1 MNEATLEKY
10 QQLRI
15 VWLFALIVWAG
26 FSYGQATLPV
36 SRTAWGGAEPTGWT
50 NSGCTQRTTTFA
62 CSGNDGT
69 IFDTNGDSRRVFFT
83 GTPNQLIFKLK
94 SSSMSGASSL
104 LVEESADGT
113 SYTTLGTYGTAG
125 GATAIT
131 DCANITLTLLS
142 TTRYIRWT
150 YTKGSGNCDMD
161 DVNISASV
169 SAPTLT
175 ANPTSLTGFTYFVG
189 SGPSASQS
197 YNLSG
202 INLTG
207 APGNITVTGSTNY
220 EVSAD
225 NITFGASA
233 SIPYSSA
240 TLTATPVY
248 VRLKA
253 GLAAGSYNSETIA
266 NAGGGATTINVT
278 CSGTVTTS
286 SASDIITSNGES
298 TSISSIINT
307 SGPLTS
313 AQGTQVWQFTV
324 RDGGAS
330 ADADNLSTIVTAIT
344 FSQAPGDA
352 VGTWNT
358 AIQAIDL
365 FDGTTNVGS
374 GIVSASQ
381 VQFTGLNINVA
392 DNTQKTISVRLT
404 LKCGLGSGNN
414 DGDDFGFQISNGNVT
429 FSSSG
434 SGKAAFAAISTTN
447 GLNAIDI
454 VATQL
459 SFTQQPST
467 TSLNGTMTPNV
478 VVSATDV
485 CGNVDVSYSGTV
497 TITSNGTLFSS
508 PQTATLTSGSATFTS
523 IVHTVLGTGFTLNAS
538 LAGLSAA
545 TSTTFDI
552 TDVTIL
558 QPGDIA
564 ILAFNTQIGSGEDEI
579 SFVSF
584 IDITPGTTIDITD
597 NAYEK
602 CGTTNGWGI
611 AEGWIR
617 LVRNTSTLPAGK
629 IVTIHVD
636 ISGNATVIA
645 PDGNWT
651 CSKPQPTGQGSFNL
665 NAVGEQIF
673 FMTGGVVGGPGASTA
688 TSDAGTYSGSFL
700 YGFNTKGNIW
710 TPVCANAAGGGTQ
723 NSAKPVNFDCFLVWP
738 TAQADMNKYTG
749 PLTDTTQRQWID
761 RIGNPANW
769 TGYANLTAYD
779 AGPDYVNFNG
789 TNLGRD
795 IVILPG
801 GGSFTDGVWTGSTS
815 TDWFECA
822 NWQSM
827 RIPIATTNV
836 TIDQTAIRDCQV
848 GVTTGTAVCND
859 LSLSSNSATV
869 RNLSVINTSTLTAG
883 GNVSISKTVTNA
895 NLSLSVLNTG
905 TFSCNDLTITG
916 TVSGA
921 ENAQFLNKFNTTSVT
936 INGNLTLN
944 AGSKMDLTNT
954 GNYGIIHLKGNY
966 TNNGLES
973 DLKQTNS
980 FIHFD
985 GTGNQSITT
994 NSFNEIFGNV
1004 VVNKSAGSLTLNNN
1018 SEIESNCDFTSG
1030 IINSSASALL
1040 IFQNN
1045 ATALNASA
1053 TSHTAGPVRK
1063 IGDDAFTF
1071 PIGKNNNYA
1080 PASISAPALA
1090 TDHFTA
1096 EYFGTDPQPSYDR
1109 SLKDITLNN
1118 ISACEYWII
1127 DRTNGTS
1134 NVTVDLS
1141 WNTPRSCGVGS
1152 LTDLRVAR
1160 WDGTM
1165 WKDHGNGGT
1174 TGNTTTGT
1182 IVTSAAVTS
1191 FSPFT
1196 LASTSL
1202 LNPLPIELV
1211 SFTATPNKKVVDLFW
1226 QTATEINNDFFTIE
1240 RSKDGEHFSTLKTV
1254 DGAGNSNVLINYYD
1268 QDTQP
1273 LDGISYYRLKQTDFD
1288 GNYSYSTIVSVN
1300 FNSSENI
1307 VANIFPNPAHNEL
1320 TLSLNNNQTCTV
1332 SIYNMLGERVLQQQF
1347 NANVIHINI
1356 QDIAKGVYSIAIS
1369 NSEKT
1374 ELLKFIKQ

>member
-15 VWLFALIVWAG
+15 VWIFVFVLFTG
-26 FSYGQATLPV
+26 FVYGQASLPL
-36 SRTAWGGAEPTGWT
+36 SRTTWNTTPTGWT
-50 NSGCTQRTTTFA
+50 DASGGSYLTTFA
-62 CSGNDGT
+62 CSGNNGGR
-69 IFDTNGDSRRVFFT
+69 FDASAQTYLVNFLSSPD
-83 GTPNQLIFKLK
+83 QLTFVVK
-94 SSSMSGASSL
+94 SNAATTSTL
-104 LVEESADGT
+104 LVEESVDNI
-113 SYTTLGTYGTAG
+113 SYTTVISLNGTANLPTTCTTKG
-125 GATAIT
+125 PY
-131 DCANITLTLLS
+131 TLNS
-142 TTRYIRWT
+142 TSRYVRWT
-150 YTKGSGNCDMD
+150 FTKGTSNMTFD

-175 ANPTSLTGFTYFVG
+175 VSPTSLTGFTYFVG
-189 SGPSASQS
+189 AGPSTSQS

-207 APGNITVTGSTNY
+207 APGNITVSGSTNY
-220 EVSAD
+220 DVSAD

-253 GLAAGSYNSETIA
+253 GLAIGTYNSETIA
-266 NAGGGATTINVT
+266 NAGGGATTVNVT
-278 CSGTVTTS
+278 CSGTVTAS
-286 SASDIITSNGES
+286 SASDIITANGES
-298 TSISSIINT
+298 LSISSIINT

-313 AQGTQVWQFTV
+313 AQGTQVWQFTI

-344 FSQAPGDA
+344 FSQTAADA

-365 FDGTTNVGS
+365 FDGATNVGS
-374 GIVSASQ
+374 GTVTSNQ

-429 FSSSG
+429 FSPTG
-434 SGKAAFAAISTTN
+434 SGKAAFTAISTAN
-447 GLNAIDI
+447 GLNVIDI

-459 SFTQQPST
+459 NFTQQPST
-467 TSLNGTMTPNV
+467 TSQNGTMTPNV
-478 VVSATDV
+478 VVSSTDI
-485 CGNVDVSYSGTV
+485 CGNIDISFSGTV
-497 TITSNGTLFSS
+497 SVTSTGTLLST
-508 PQTATLTSGSATFTS
+508 PQTATLSSGSATFTS

-538 LAGLSAA
+538 LTGLSSA

-602 CGTTNGWGI
+602 CGTANGWGV

-636 ISGNATVIA
+636 ISGNATVVA

-673 FMTGGVVGGPGASTA
+673 FMTGGTVGGPGVATA

-738 TAQADMNKYTG
+738 TTQADMNKYTG

-789 TNLGRD
+789 ANLGRD

-827 RIPIATTNV
+827 RVPIATTNV
-836 TIDQTAIRDCQV
+836 TIDQTAIRDCAV
-848 GVTTGTAVCND
+848 GVTAGTAVCND
-859 LSLSSNSATV
+859 LALSSNSGTT
-869 RNLSVINTSTLTAG
+869 RNLSIINSSTLNAG

-905 TFSCNDLTITG
+905 TFTCNNLTITG
-916 TVSGA
+916 TTSGA

-936 INGNLTLN
+936 INGNLILN
-944 AGSKMDLTNT
+944 AGAKLDLTNT

-966 TNNGLES
+966 TNNGLEA

-980 FIHFD
+980 IIHFD
-985 GTGNQSITT
+985 GTTNQSIST
-994 NSFNEIFGNV
+994 NGFNEIFGNV
-1004 VVNKSAGSLTLNNN
+1004 VVNKSGGSLTLNNN
-1018 SEIESNCDFTSG
+1018 SEIENDCNYTSG
-1030 IINSSASALL
+1030 IVNSTSSALL
-1040 IFQNN
+1040 IFHDN
-1045 ATALNASA
+1045 ATASNASA
-1053 TSHTAGPVRK
+1053 TSHTSGPVRK
-1063 IGDDAFTF
+1063 IGNDAFTY

-1080 PASISAPALA
+1080 PASISAPTLSS
-1090 TDHFTA
+1090 DHFTA

-1109 SLKDITLNN
+1109 SLKDIALNN

-1134 NVTVDLS
+1134 DVTVDLS

-1182 IVTSAAVTS
+1182 IVTSAVVTS

-1202 LNPLPIELV
+1202 LNPLPIELL
-1211 SFTATPNKKVVDLFW
+1211 SFTATPNNKNVDLFW
-1226 QTATEINNDFFTIE
+1226 QTSTEINNDFFTIE
-1240 RSKDGEHFSTLKTV
+1240 RSKDGELFVPIKTA
-1254 DGAGNSNVLINYYD
+1254 DGAGNSYTMINYYD
-1268 QDTQP
+1268 QDTEPQ
-1273 LDGISYYRLKQTDFD
+1273 DGINYYRLKQTDFD
-1288 GNYSYSTIVSVN
+1288 GNFTYSNIVSVN
-1300 FNSSENI
+1300 FNSNSNI
-1307 VANIFPNPAHNEL
+1307 VESIFPNPAQNEI
-1320 TLSLNNNQTCTV
+1320 TIALNKNQTCTV
-1332 SIYNMLGERVLQQQF
+1332 SIYNMLGERVFQQQF
-1347 NANVIHINI
+1347 NENNIHINI
-1356 QDIAKGVYSIAIS
+1356 QDIASGVYSISIS
-1369 NSEKT
+1369 DTEKID
-1374 ELLKFIKQ
+1374 LLKFIKQ